1 MLSKTSKGR
10 ENTSLEHLVVMK
22 EVLKEGWG
30 PRCHKYPGL
39 EPGMEKSISGKFG
52 KIQVKFGV

>member
-1 MLSKTSKGR
+1 MVT
-10 ENTSLEHLVVMK
+10 K
-22 EVLKEGWG
+22 EVLKKGWG

-39 EPGMEKSISGKFG
+39 EPGMEKEMEIFSGKFG

>member
-1 MLSKTSKGR
+1 M
-10 ENTSLEHLVVMK
+10 VMK

-30 PRCHKYPGL
+30 PSCHKYPGL